1 MKRVDTK
8 GKKIA
13 ELKTTEAKLRQ
24 ELFELKMK
32 KVTGQLKNTADLCKN
47 RKQIARV
54 LTAARAQE
62 LSVKEAK

>member
-32 KVTGQLKNTADLCKN
+32 KVTGQLKSTADLLKN
-47 RKQIARV
+47 RKEIARV

>member
-8 GKKIA
+8 GKKVV
-13 ELKTTEAKLRQ
+13 ESKTTEAKLRQ

-32 KVTGQLKNTADLCKN
+32 KVTGQLKGTADLLKK
-47 RKQIARV
+47 RKEIARV

>member
-32 KVTGQLKNTADLCKN
+32 KVTGQLKSTAELLKN
-47 RKQIARV
+47 RKEIARV